1 MKIYQLCQKVKGVVV
16 VIREASHPN
25 LMQGVWGKKKKH
37 FVRVKLSP
45 YYSLQKGRRRK
56 QD

>member
-25 LMQGVWGKKKKH
+25 LMQGGWGKKKKH
-37 FVRVKLSP
+37 FVRKKLSP
-45 YYSLQKGRRRK
+45 YYSLQKGKRK
-56 QD
+56 G